1 MPATA
6 AEPTIRRAGPD
17 DAVELAELFWR
28 VREQS
33 VPAIPMIA
41 HPRET
46 LLPFVRDVLLPDF
59 EVHVAALDGR
69 MVGFLAL
76 MAPDQ
81 LGHLYLDRPHTG
93 QGLGSRFVAL
103 AKERFPDGLRL
114 WAFQDNHDALRFYR
128 RHGFV
133 AVEWTD
139 GDNEEGAPD
148 VLMVW
153 SPTWSRPTELVGPD
167 PT

>member
-1 MPATA
+1 MPETA
-6 AEPTIRRAGPD
+6 SEPTIRRAVPD

-46 LLPFVRDVLLPDF
+46 VLPFVREVLLADF
-59 EVHVAALDGR
+59 EVHVAVLDGR
-69 MVGFLAL
+69 MIGFLAL

-81 LGHLYLDRPHTG
+81 LGHLYLDHSHTG
-93 QGLGSRFVAL
+93 QGLGSRLVDL

-139 GDNEEGAPD
+139 GDNEEHAPD
-148 VLMVW
+148 VLMTW
-153 SPTWSRPTELVGPD
+153 SPTAPD
-167 PT
+167 GT

>member
-6 AEPTIRRAGPD
+6 SEPTIRRAVTD

-46 LLPFVRDVLLPDF
+46 VLPFVRDVLLAAF
-59 EVHVAALDGR
+59 EVHVAVLDGR

-81 LGHLYLDRPHTG
+81 LSHLYLDQPHTG
-93 QGLGSRFVAL
+93 HGLGSRFVDL
-103 AKERFPDGLRL
+103 AKDRFPDGLRL
-114 WAFQDNHDALRFYR
+114 WAFQDNRDALRFYR
-128 RHGFV
+128 RHGFR

-148 VLMVW
+148 VLMTW
-153 SPTWSRPTELVGPD
+153 SPTATAPD
-167 PT
+167 YT

>member
-1 MPATA
+1 MPETA
-6 AEPTIRRAGPD
+6 SEPVIRRAVPD
-17 DAVELAELFWR
+17 DAGELAELFWR

-46 LLPFVRDVLLPDF
+46 VLPFVRDVLLPDF
-59 EVHVAALDGR
+59 EVHVAVEDGR

-81 LGHLYLDRPHTG
+81 LSHLYLDRAHTG
-93 QGLGSRFVAL
+93 QGLGSRLVAV
-103 AKERFPDGLRL
+103 AKERFPGGLRL

-148 VLMVW
+148 VLMLW
-153 SPTWSRPTELVGPD
+153 SPPVRPDDVR
-167 PT
+167 

>member
-1 MPATA
+1 MPPTA
-6 AEPTIRRAGPD
+6 SEPTIRRAVPD
-17 DAVELAELFWR
+17 DVVELAELFWR

-46 LLPFVRDVLLPDF
+46 VLPFVRDVLLRDF
-59 EVHVAALDGR
+59 EVHVAVLDGR
-69 MVGFLAL
+69 MIGFLAL

-81 LGHLYLDRPHTG
+81 LGHLYLDRHHTG
-93 QGLGSRFVAL
+93 RGLGSRLVEV

-133 AVEWTD
+133 EVEWTD

-148 VLMVW
+148 VLMTW
-153 SPTWSRPTELVGPD
+153 SPTAPTASPVRPDGAR
-167 PT
+167 

>member
-1 MPATA
+1 MTA
-6 AEPTIRRAGPD
+6 PEPVIRRAVPD
-17 DAVELAELFWR
+17 DASELADLFWR

-46 LLPFVRDVLLPDF
+46 VLPFVRDVLLPGF
-59 EVHVAALDGR
+59 EVHVAVLDGR
-69 MVGFLAL
+69 MVGLLAL

-81 LGHLYLDRPHTG
+81 LSHLYLERSHTG
-93 QGLGSRFVAL
+93 RGLGSRFVDL
-103 AKERFPDGLRL
+103 AKQRFPDGLRL
-114 WAFQDNHDALRFYR
+114 WSFQDNHDALRFYR

-133 AVEWTD
+133 EVEWTD

-148 VLMVW
+148 VLLVW
-153 SPTWSRPTELVGPD
+153 SPSVSRSTEPVGAAGQ
-167 PT
+167 T

>member
-1 MPATA
+1 VTA

-17 DAVELAELFWR
+17 DADELAELFWR

-46 LLPFVRDVLLPDF
+46 VLPFVRDVLLPGF
-59 EVHVAALDGR
+59 EVHVVVLDGR
-69 MVGFLAL
+69 MIGFLAL
-76 MAPDQ
+76 MAPDH

-93 QGLGSRFVAL
+93 HGLGSRLVEL
-103 AKERFPDGLRL
+103 AKARFPDGLRL

-133 AVEWTD
+133 AVQWTD

-148 VLMVW
+148 VLMTW
-153 SPTWSRPTELVGPD
+153 SPRTPD
-167 PT
+167 GTPD

>member
-1 MPATA
+1 MPETA
-6 AEPTIRRAGPD
+6 SEPTIRRAVPD

-33 VPAIPMIA
+33 VPVIPMIA
-41 HPRET
+41 HPRDT
-46 LLPFVRDVLLPDF
+46 VLPFVREVLLPGF
-59 EVHVAALDGR
+59 EVHVAVHDGR
-69 MVGFLAL
+69 LVGFLAL
-76 MAPDQ
+76 MEPDQ
-81 LGHLYLDRPHTG
+81 LGHLYLDRPYTG
-93 QGLGSRFVAL
+93 QGLGSRLVTL

-114 WAFQDNHDALRFYR
+114 WAFQDNQDALRFYR

-148 VLMVW
+148 VLMTW
-153 SPTWSRPTELVGPD
+153 SPTAPDGPD
-167 PT
+167 GSD